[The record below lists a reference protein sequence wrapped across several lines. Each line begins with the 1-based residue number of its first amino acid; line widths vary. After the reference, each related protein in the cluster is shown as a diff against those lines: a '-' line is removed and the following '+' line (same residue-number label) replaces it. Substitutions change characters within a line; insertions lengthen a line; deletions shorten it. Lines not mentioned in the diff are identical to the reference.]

1 MKTPEK
7 PSLFLRD
14 KDLIRIKEIL
24 KSYVPSYVI
33 LGYGSRVNGTAHSA
47 SDLDLVIKSMD
58 REPLDIS
65 TLVDLK
71 EAFQNS
77 NIPILI
83 DIRDWARIPDYF
95 KEEIEKMY
103 YEIVL

>member
-1 MKTPEK
+1 MKTPEE

-14 KDLIRIKEIL
+14 KDLICIKEIL
-24 KSYVPSYVI
+24 KSYVPNYVI
-33 LGYGSRVNGTAHSA
+33 LAYGSRVNGTAHSA
-47 SDLDLVIKSMD
+47 SDLDLVIKSING
-58 REPLDIS
+58 EPLDIS

-95 KEEIEKMY
+95 KEEIQKMY

>member
-7 PSLFLRD
+7 SSLFLRD
-14 KDLIRIKEIL
+14 KDLIRIKEIF
-24 KSYVPSYVI
+24 KSYVPKYVI
-33 LGYGSRVNGTAHSA
+33 LAYGSRVSGTAHSA

-58 REPLDIS
+58 GEPLDIL

-77 NIPILI
+77 NIPILV

>member
-1 MKTPEK
+1 MKTPESS
-7 PSLFLRD
+7 SLFIRD

-24 KSYVPSYVI
+24 KSYVPNYVI
-33 LGYGSRVNGTAHSA
+33 LSYGSRVNGTAHSA

-58 REPLDIS
+58 GEPLDIS

-77 NIPILI
+77 NIPILV
-83 DIRDWARIPDYF
+83 DIRDWERIPDYF

>member
-24 KSYVPSYVI
+24 KSYVPKYVI
-33 LGYGSRVNGTAHSA
+33 LAYGSRVNGTAHSA

-58 REPLDIS
+58 GEPLDIL

-77 NIPILI
+77 NIPILV
-83 DIRDWARIPDYF
+83 DIRDWARIPNYF